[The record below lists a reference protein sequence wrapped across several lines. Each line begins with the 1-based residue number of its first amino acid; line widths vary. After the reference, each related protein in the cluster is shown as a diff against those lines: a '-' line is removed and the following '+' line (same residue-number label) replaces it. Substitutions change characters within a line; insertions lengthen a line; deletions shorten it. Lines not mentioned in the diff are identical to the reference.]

1 MQAYPCYKEMAN
13 EVCFKI
19 CKIQEEEIRAHN
31 IMEELLYLEAV
42 DLEIERQHYVDVL
55 SEINKTIQELY
66 NNVVNSNN

>member
-1 MQAYPCYKEMAN
+1 MAN

>member
-1 MQAYPCYKEMAN
+1 MAN

-66 NNVVNSNN
+66 NNVINSNN